1 GLRPPA
7 KSLGGLWHSLKNLAN
22 SGRKV
27 RNALDGKRA
36 FCIGRIKMATRGHLG
51 ISCLPPLPFRHHSL
65 DPEASAGEVL
75 GFIGG
80 ASVAYSPGWTPSR
93 LRRSR
98 RFWHHHRPA

>member
-1 GLRPPA
+1 RPFSASVDSRQMRRRPKDA
-7 KSLGGLWHSLKNLAN
+7 CQTHGNLWHSLKNLAN

-75 GFIGG
+75 LD
-80 ASVAYSPGWTPSR
+80 SR
-93 LRRSR
+93 LRALS
-98 RFWHHHRPA
+98 AEQALL